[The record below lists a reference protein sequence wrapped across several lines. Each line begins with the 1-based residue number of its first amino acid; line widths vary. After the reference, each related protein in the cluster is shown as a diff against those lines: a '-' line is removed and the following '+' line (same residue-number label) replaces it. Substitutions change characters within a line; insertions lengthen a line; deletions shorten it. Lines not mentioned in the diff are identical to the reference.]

1 MVRVSRAG
9 DVIDIEHLDCQDII
23 VSTAGDLPLI
33 IPLTEPSSHSRTKTK
48 LCILIW
54 SFPTYFVN
62 YGDVQLLNNEILNI
76 KFN

>member
-9 DVIDIEHLDCQDII
+9 DIIDIEHVDCQDII
-23 VSTAGDLPLI
+23 VSDAGDPPLI
-33 IPLTEPSSHSRTKTK
+33 IPLTEPSSRYRTQT
-48 LCILIW
+48 CILIW

-62 YGDVQLLNNEILNI
+62 FGDVQLLNNEILNI